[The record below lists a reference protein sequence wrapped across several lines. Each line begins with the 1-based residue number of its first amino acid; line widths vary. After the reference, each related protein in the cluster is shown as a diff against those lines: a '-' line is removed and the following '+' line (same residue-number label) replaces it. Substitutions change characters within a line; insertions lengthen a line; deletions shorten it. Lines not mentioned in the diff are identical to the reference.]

1 MTGVYVLLQ
10 LEACDLG
17 EVEVSTVDSFQG
29 RDKEAVILSFVRN
42 NPDGKVRWASNP
54 EKHNSSFDQRSRF
67 RRLEY
72 CMLWIS

>member
-17 EVEVSTVDSFQG
+17 EVVVSTVDSFQG

-42 NPDGKVRWASNP
+42 NPDGKVR
-54 EKHNSSFDQRSRF
+54 
-67 RRLEY
+67 
-72 CMLWIS
+72 